1 MSRVTGIS
9 SVSSYLNGV
18 DLSTMTETDLDKLE
32 EELNEKYEQA
42 YQEKLMQMLN
52 GSDDTIAQ
60 GQTILAEAEDAIDNL
75 NALIQTVSSS
85 DADSI
90 SKAYSSFSTSYRSLI
105 SSLSSD
111 GSKAMIAL
119 KQAMAGLFSEYSDQI
134 ETIGAASGEDGTDE
148 EATNAA
154 KESLKELFGA
164 DSTFVKSMTEYF
176 NTAATVAS
184 MNISH
189 YRSQQTLYSSTGSYS
204 STNNMNKSLIDAFF

>member
-1 MSRVTGIS
+1 MSRVTGLS

-18 DLSTMTETDLDKLE
+18 DLSTMTETDMDKLE

-42 YQEKLMQMLN
+42 YQEKMMQMLN

-75 NALIQTVSSS
+75 NALTQTVSSS
-85 DADSI
+85 DVSSI
-90 SKAYSSFSTSYRSLI
+90 SKAYSSFNTSYQSLI

-134 ETIGAASGEDGTDE
+134 ETIGAAGEDGTDE
-148 EATNAA
+148 EAVDTA